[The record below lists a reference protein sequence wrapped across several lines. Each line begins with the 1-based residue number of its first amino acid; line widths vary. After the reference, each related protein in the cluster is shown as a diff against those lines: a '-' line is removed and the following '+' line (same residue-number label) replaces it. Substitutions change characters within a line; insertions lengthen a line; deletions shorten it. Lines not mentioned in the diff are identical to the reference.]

1 MINRVTLIPCLCVAI
16 SACATPPPERT
27 AALHAAVELEETGT
41 TVRFDFNPESG
52 VSADSVRAPS
62 ASAWAVVPQAYA
74 RFGLGTTAQA
84 AARVVT
90 SRMNVRGSTGGV
102 RLSRMLDCGAS
113 MGVPRVETYTINLS
127 VVTRV
132 DSVAPAMTVLRTR
145 VRATGHDPTVSSN
158 SIQCASTGY
167 LESQIATTVQEL
179 AR

>member
-1 MINRVTLIPCLCVAI
+1 MMNRATLIPCLCVAI

-27 AALHAAVELEETGT
+27 AAPHTAVELAETGT
-41 TVRFDFNPESG
+41 TIRFDFNPESG

-62 ASAWAVVPQAYA
+62 ASAWAAVPQAYA
-74 RFGLGTTAQA
+74 RFGLGTTAHA

-90 SRMNVRGSTGGV
+90 SRMNVRGTTGGV

-113 MGVPRVETYTINLS
+113 MGVPRAETFTINLS
-127 VVTRV
+127 VATRV

-145 VRATGHDPTVSSN
+145 VQASGHDPAVSSN
-158 SIQCASTGY
+158 RVQCATTGY
-167 LESQIATTVQEL
+167 LERQLATAVQEL